1 MDSPNISRRDILK
14 IGGLVA
20 AGTALT
26 ACTLKDDL
34 LSVFINPNLQT
45 DTQTSLPTTQIPVEK
60 MQSKELSSSPSPKP
74 EFNDITTE
82 NSVIL
87 HTLRRMQFGITPQMI
102 QHAQSIGLM
111 NYIDEQLQMQN
122 LETNST
128 EEKINNLSIMKQ
140 SKEDLLKDENQGRIV
155 REFVLSTIFR
165 QVTNPYQIYE
175 MMVDFWTNHFNI
187 FLLDGFAKILKIYDD
202 REVIRPNALKTFP
215 DLLQASAHS
224 PAMLYYLDQA
234 RSSRNS
240 PNENYARELL
250 ELHTVGVDSSYTQG
264 DIETLAREL
273 TGWSIVGPR
282 DAKTMNLELGDFYFR
297 SKAHDNKEKNI
308 MGFQIPVNQGLQGG
322 ERFLDF
328 LASHPSTAQFI
339 AQKLSTR
346 FISDAPPKSIVEKL
360 AQTFL
365 DTNGDI
371 KSMLHTLIFSPE
383 FISSAGLK
391 FKRPLEYFNSTL
403 IATQG
408 EIEFRPR
415 TLKLLYQ
422 GLQMLGQIPYF
433 WQPPDGYPDY
443 QGWWSTTSGMLNRWN
458 IALILLSEKIPGIKI
473 PLQDIVS
480 DGETPADIVDL
491 LSLQFIG
498 MKLPD
503 SARETLIS
511 FTSDGSLDEKIPYTA
526 ALILSSPY
534 FQVR

>member
-308 MGFQIPVNQGLQGG
+308 MLRYFLEFPELKRAYWLK
-322 ERFLDF
+322 ERICSLY
-328 LASHPSTAQFI
+328 
-339 AQKLSTR
+339 K
-346 FISDAPPKSIVEKL
+346 
-360 AQTFL
+360 
-365 DTNGDI
+365 I
-371 KSMLHTLIFSPE
+371 KNRRKARH
-383 FISSAGLK
+383 K
-391 FKRPLEYFNSTL
+391 FKIIKYELLNSRELDLIELGNTLSRWEEKILNYFSCRITNAYTEGIHTKCKL
-403 IATQG
+403 IKRKSYG
-408 EIEFRPR
+408 FRNVETYVR
-415 TLKLLYQ
+415 K
-422 GLQMLGQIPYF
+422 
-433 WQPPDGYPDY
+433 
-443 QGWWSTTSGMLNRWN
+443 
-458 IALILLSEKIPGIKI
+458 LILGLVP
-473 PLQDIVS
+473 
-480 DGETPADIVDL
+480 
-491 LSLQFIG
+491 
-498 MKLPD
+498 
-503 SARETLIS
+503 
-511 FTSDGSLDEKIPYTA
+511 
-526 ALILSSPY
+526 LILIYSIHT
-534 FQVR
+534 F